1 MNTAIAL
8 LSRFSVAVVAICML
22 LPWSAN
28 AQEKLKVGIITTL
41 SVAAGAVPGLQQRNG
56 FELAVKMLGGKL
68 GGRETE
74 IVVVDDEL
82 KPDIAVAKA
91 KTLADRDKVAFV
103 VGPIPISLPRS

>member
-41 SVAAGAVPGLQQRNG
+41 SAAAGAVPGQQQRNG
-56 FELAVKMLGGKL
+56 F
-68 GGRETE
+68 
-74 IVVVDDEL
+74 
-82 KPDIAVAKA
+82 
-91 KTLADRDKVAFV
+91 
-103 VGPIPISLPRS
+103 